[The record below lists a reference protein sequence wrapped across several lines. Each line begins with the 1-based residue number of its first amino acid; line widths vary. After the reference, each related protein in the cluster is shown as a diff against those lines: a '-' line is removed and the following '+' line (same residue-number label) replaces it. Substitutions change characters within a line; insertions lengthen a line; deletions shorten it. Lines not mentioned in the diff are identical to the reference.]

1 MFKVSMFDHS
11 LLLKTGAT
19 VGTLFGLVGTA
30 ISFFDFSS
38 KIRYHIFI
46 LFFILCVLFYIF
58 ELIRV
63 NKINKLVLKY
73 DESTIEIKSGD
84 IFSSEYINDDTIRI
98 FAFNEYFDTKVDN
111 DIISKSSLNGQ
122 VINKEVSDIDELDN
136 RILSDTH
143 LKKNEIESNEGR
155 SAGKKKK
162 YKLGTIFKYSDNTM
176 FTAMTHFDD
185 ENRANL
191 TIQEYIRFLINFWD
205 EVNTIYAG
213 KTVVITL
220 LGSGITRLDNNIYTS
235 NQILEIILWTF
246 YLRRIKFKKPAQLII
261 LMNDDTNKGINYYK
275 IRGMFNGL
283 QK

>member
-1 MFKVSMFDHS
+1 MFKVSMLDRS
-11 LLLKTGAT
+11 LLLKTGAA
-19 VGTLFGLVGTA
+19 VGTVFGLVGTA
-30 ISFFDFSS
+30 ISFFDFSL
-38 KIRYHIFI
+38 KTRYCI
-46 LFFILCVLFYIF
+46 LIAFFILCLLFYFF
-58 ELIRV
+58 ELAKA
-63 NKINKLVLKY
+63 NKIHELELKY

-84 IFSSEYINDDTIRI
+84 IFSSKYINDDTIRI

-111 DIISKSSLNGQ
+111 EIISKSSLNGQ
-122 VINKEVSDIDELDN
+122 VIIKEVSDIDELDN
-136 RILSDTH
+136 KISVDKH
-143 LKKNEIESNEGR
+143 LKKNEIGSSGDRPE
-155 SAGKKKK
+155 GKKKK
-162 YKLGTIFKYSDNTM
+162 YKLGTIFKYNDNTM

-185 ENRANL
+185 ENKANL

-205 EVNTIYAG
+205 EINAIYAG

-261 LMNDDTNKGINYYK
+261 LMDDNTNKGINYYK

>member
-1 MFKVSMFDHS
+1 MFDRN
-11 LLLKTGAT
+11 LLLKAAGT
-19 VGTLFGLVGTA
+19 VGTLFGVVGTA
-30 ISFFDFSS
+30 VGFFDFSV
-38 KIRYHIFI
+38 KTRYHIFI
-46 LFFILCVLFYIF
+46 LFFIICFLFYIL
-58 ELIRV
+58 EWLSANRISD
-63 NKINKLVLKY
+63 LVLKY

-84 IFSSEYINDDTIRI
+84 IFSGKYINDDTIRI

-111 DIISKSSLNGQ
+111 EIISKSSLNGQ
-122 VINKEVSDIDELDN
+122 VIIKEVSDIDELD
-136 RILSDTH
+136 RRVSDDKH
-143 LKKNEIESNEGR
+143 LKKNEVGTNRDRSN
-155 SAGKKKK
+155 GKKKK
-162 YKLGTIFKYSDNTM
+162 YKLGTIFKYNDNTM

-185 ENRANL
+185 ENKANL

-220 LGSGITRLDNNIYTS
+220 LGSGITRLDNNTYTS

-261 LMNDDTNKGINYYK
+261 LMDDNTNKGINYYK